1 MLNEDSF
8 SNLYDS
14 MNENFGELERIMGS
28 IYQYTQ
34 SNPSDE
40 NAKTL
45 LVGLGEVAKKMIGSQ
60 REFTIS
66 YGDATIKDS
75 LVDILN
81 DKESALVNAL
91 EETKGKS
98 K

>member
-1 MLNEDSF
+1 MNSDSF
-8 SNLYDS
+8 SNIYDS
-14 MNENFGELERIMGS
+14 MNDNFGELERIMGS

-40 NAKTL
+40 NAKGL
-45 LVGLGEVAKKMIGSQ
+45 LLGLGEVAKKMIGSQ

-66 YGDATIKDS
+66 YGDAAIKDS
-75 LVDILN
+75 LVDRLN
-81 DKESALVNAL
+81 DKESALASSL

-98 K
+98 R